1 MPFTSESASKAG
13 KKSKRRKYPKE
24 EIPGLKIRIEE
35 LINTQWDRL
44 VYDFHELTPR
54 SRVDAVIKLLEY
66 TTPKMNRVETK
77 DITTIEDFL
86 QMTPDERK
94 KRISEI
100 QNELK
105 NN

>member
-1 MPFTSESASKAG
+1 MAFTSKTASQAG
-13 KKSKRRKYPKE
+13 RKSKRTKKKTE

-44 VYDFHELTPR
+44 VYDLHELTPR
-54 SRVDAVIKLLEY
+54 ARVDAVIKLLEY
-66 TTPKMNRVETK
+66 TTPKMNRIETK

-86 QMTPDERK
+86 QMTPEERK
-94 KRISEI
+94 NRISEI

-105 NN
+105 SN